1 MWEVSRVAV
10 RIILVVLVVVVVG
23 SSSVRMTLGTFVEG
37 IEKGYLRP
45 Y

>member
-10 RIILVVLVVVVVG
+10 MIILVVVVGVG